1 MQAIF
6 AACLFDEFYRPPL
19 KLAFFFYHQRTM
31 RMIFKRLL
39 ILLAI
44 VTSGLTA
51 AANHVLGGNITW
63 ECLGGDQY
71 EITFTMY
78 KDCYGTPGDPA
89 TEILY
94 FFPSGCGAVPFSVD
108 LDFVSAV
115 EISDLCVTEFVNSS
129 CSGGLAPGT
138 MQVTYSG
145 VVTLDA
151 GCLWEAIWNNGSWNY
166 FQNIEP
172 FDLMG
177 NPYSAFIYSE
187 INTSAPCDNS
197 IDIPSS
203 LADPAIEY
211 ACFGSPFCHQIDVAN
226 PGGYTLTYALGTC
239 LTTGATIDNPVNVL
253 PGAEIPVGVTV
264 SATGNLCWPNVNN
277 AFGNYIFCVEIT
289 MMDGPTYIGTLYENV
304 VIVVRNCTPTNTDFV
319 PDGVSSVGAET
330 TQINATTVEVCA
342 GDTLQFSVTAENAD
356 LFRAITLDPTSYA
369 PSNPG
374 FTFVQSGLN
383 PAIGTFTLVTTGA
396 MTTNSPYTITITATD
411 DACPNPDTDVLIITA
426 HVRPNVELDILSD
439 TVCADAP
446 VTLTASGL
454 PAAGNYSWSAV
465 GDPSPLTPTGVSQ
478 SVTPN
483 ITTTYTVTAI
493 GVVVPAQ
500 CSASASATIYVSL
513 SSLTLNP
520 TAETCSNDN
529 GAIDLT
535 VNGDGSGNYT
545 YVWTPYPGSPDP
557 QDISGLNNGPYNVT
571 VTDVVYGCVAMGAAN
586 VGDVP
591 APTLA
596 FTGGVTIC
604 AGGIAALTLD
614 LTGGSAPFDITWTG
628 AAPVLSS
635 GTAGP
640 NNDWTDLPDIPPFTF
655 NVSPAATTTYTT
667 ATVTDASGCA
677 AAIVLS
683 QTVTVRPLVTAVFL
697 AEPDIC
703 FGGNTILDIDFSLA
717 GSYVVDYSSCAPLA
731 GGSVTVADL
740 GTIDVPNLAAC
751 GNCAYDIDAV
761 SYTTAPACPSSD
773 VANPPLTVTVDCL
786 PTATVTGGITV
797 CNGACTNLTFT
808 CTGVGPWTINY
819 TLGGV
824 AQPVLNSA
832 ISPFVLNVCP
842 TATTAYCITSVTD
855 ANCTNANNSNL
866 NSCTTVTVL
875 PAYTVVSFTATDYEL
890 CPGESSIL
898 TVDVGPNTGLFCISI
913 PAASASPFCTQN
925 PTPNFTYTV
934 TPAVTTTYTI
944 TSLYPDPNFVA
955 CATNPA
961 VSVTINVNSLIT
973 ALPIDTICNT
983 NVTPYQYQVIYDLGA
998 GETPYD
1004 ELAGGNGGV
1013 FAPADIFTTDWVNT
1027 GTANASWTFSDVND
1041 CNSIVQS
1048 MNGYTCPTVT
1058 DAGSMSNLA
1067 LSLCGAVAAGGTFN
1081 NDQVLDGND
1090 DIMWVLC
1097 TNAANPI
1104 GTMVVMPG
1112 NPNCTAAT
1120 FTFQAPLAYGTTYY
1134 IVAVAGDA
1142 GGLPGCVNT
1151 ATLPPYIDFSNGQPV
1166 TWYQTPTATISDPN
1180 GLSACQGNSVTLSV
1194 LFTGTGPWNFVYSLG
1209 GANQPAVPVPANTN
1223 PYTFTVNTTTTVAL
1237 VSVSSGPLNL
1247 CTGTVNGGPLNV
1259 VINPLPTAV
1268 FDGNGSTCA
1277 GTPYCFDI
1285 TLTGSPN
1292 WTVVINDPDATDA
1305 TLTGLTASPDSL
1317 CVTAAGSY
1325 FITSV
1330 TDGNGC
1336 TNTADSPTVIL
1347 TVNSLPI
1354 VTWHADSVSYCGG
1367 DCVDIELSFV
1377 GEQPFTP
1384 DFAPGNP
1391 APALSEVG
1399 VNAFNA
1405 IYNVCVE
1412 GNYTVISVTD
1422 GNGCV
1427 SAVGDLIVVT
1437 EIPLPIANAG
1447 PDVEQCVD
1455 SDVLI
1460 GTAAIAGVTYAWA
1473 GLPDDDIVGSSTVAQ
1488 PTVNSPTAGTDTYE
1502 VTVTTDIGGCVATD
1516 DLDVTYFTLPVIDIT
1531 ANPDSLCAGDC
1542 TTLTASGADDYLWL
1556 PGNEITASI
1565 IACPDTIFS
1574 YFVTGTEN
1582 HPLVSCSAIDSITVF
1597 VGEPLDTLID
1607 YTEEVCFGSCN
1618 GEIHLTITGGF
1629 APYTI
1634 TMNGAAASA
1643 DTTELCPGIYD
1654 FTITDAIGCS
1664 ISGGLEIEER
1674 VPELIDEIIVTN
1686 PVCDYDLGSIEVT
1699 DNTTSINVTSLA
1711 CNYGLSLPGPNALF
1725 DELEACCYAVTTIFE
1740 VAPGVF
1746 CTTADTVCVEIVS
1759 PDISFNA
1766 VWTEDTFCFEDDVC
1780 FSAVPTG
1787 GTGTPDVEWYH
1798 DEELTDFWNTDNPYC
1813 IQITQDTVAYGVAI
1827 DQLGCYSDT
1836 VQVSAFLFP
1845 AITLEVQNGIDTV
1858 YICEYDCA
1866 ELIAVEGGGNG
1877 SVNLIWYELPLDIP
1891 ISTNDTVVVC
1901 PFFETCYYVNADDG
1915 CSVPLTDTVCV
1926 HVWDTPEVIFAT
1938 DTMEGCYPL
1947 TVEFYDLSIPIA
1959 DDVTCEWGFGDGN
1972 TLGVCDTVQYTYA
1985 TPALYAEFF
1994 PSLTITSEFGCVGT
2008 DTLTDPIIL
2017 HGYPEIDFTWEPQ
2030 PVTVLEHDSI
2040 QMINLTEGAET
2051 YFWNFYGNTTSV
2063 LENPQ
2068 HTFPMLDQ
2076 GIFPVCLTAT
2086 TEYGCADTLCQ
2097 DVFVESVLGVFVP
2110 NSFTPDEDGINDVFQ
2125 PIVTGYREGT
2135 YHFWVFNRWGD
2146 PLFYTE
2152 DTNMAWTGGSD
2163 GGEFYV
2169 NTETYVWRIE
2179 VEALYDG
2186 KIEVY
2191 EGHVTILR

>member
-1 MQAIF
+1 
-6 AACLFDEFYRPPL
+6 
-19 KLAFFFYHQRTM
+19 M

-138 MQVTYSG
+138 MQVTFSG

-177 NPYSAFIYSE
+177 DPYSAFIYSE

-239 LTTGATIDNPVNVL
+239 LTTGATINNPVNVL

-342 GDTLQFSVTAENAD
+342 SDTLQFSVTAENSD
-356 LFRAITLDPTSYA
+356 LFRAIDLNYVIT
-369 PSNPG
+369 PSDPG
-374 FTFVQSGLN
+374 FTFVQNPSDIN

-426 HVRPNVELDILSD
+426 HVRPNIELNISD
-439 TVCADAP
+439 TTICDGQSVNLVAAGVAGNNYNWTILAP
-446 VTLTASGL
+446 GDNPSGL
-454 PAAGNYSWSAV
+454 
-465 GDPSPLTPTGVSQ
+465 TGTNIPNQ
-478 SVTPN
+478 TVTPEF
-483 ITTTYTVTAI
+483 TTQYQVFSAL
-493 GVVVPAQ
+493 VPAQ
-500 CSASASATIYVSL
+500 CQAYDTATVYVALTGLDIDAS
-513 SSLTLNP
+513 
-520 TAETCSNDN
+520 AETCGSVN
-529 GAIDLT
+529 GSICANPL
-535 VNGDGSGNYT
+535 GDGSVNYNYDWNT
-545 YVWTPYPGSPDP
+545 VAGTNNP
-557 QDISGLNNGPYNVT
+557 QCLTGLNGGATNYIVT
-571 VTDVVYGCVAMGAAN
+571 VTDIVYGCTATSVAEQ
-586 VGDVP
+586 VDDVP
-591 APTLA
+591 QPVISLGSNITY
-596 FTGGVTIC
+596 C
-604 AGGIAALTLD
+604 D
-614 LTGGSAPFDITWTG
+614 GGSVTVTFNLIDGSDPFSIVWAPG
-628 AAPVLSS
+628 AAPPGVPPTT
-635 GTAGP
+635 GI
-640 NNDWTDLPDIPPFTF
+640 NNGDTFTVADPGIDTWTIQQI
-655 NVSPAATTTYTT
+655 
-667 ATVTDASGCA
+667 TDGSGCVA
-677 AAIVLS
+677 NIAESIDINE
-683 QTVTVRPLVTAVFL
+683 RPLVTAIL
-697 AEPDIC
+697 SAIPNDTIC
-703 FGGNTILDIDFSLA
+703 NGDNLTVGVLFSQVGTFDLELTVNNIPQPFPVGTNMNNSGVNTINLGPQTADV
-717 GSYVVDYSSCAPLA
+717 VVD
-731 GGSVTVADL
+731 VNWVE
-740 GTIDVPNLAAC
+740 
-751 GNCAYDIDAV
+751 YDDDNP
-761 SYTTAPACPSSD
+761 SCPSTDPSNLPITIE
-773 VANPPLTVTVDCL
+773 VLAL
-786 PTATVTGGITV
+786 PTATISGGATICSGASRTLTITCVGGFGPYTVSGTGAGIPWPVTIPAGGSQTFSV
-797 CNGACTNLTFT
+797 TPGTN
-808 CTGVGPWTINY
+808 
-819 TLGGV
+819 
-824 AQPVLNSA
+824 
-832 ISPFVLNVCP
+832 
-842 TATTAYCITSVTD
+842 TTTNYCITSVENLYCDNT
-855 ANCTNANNSNL
+855 NNSNL

-925 PTPNFTYTV
+925 PTLNFTYTV

-973 ALPIDTICNT
+973 ASPIDTICNT

-1041 CNSIVQS
+1041 CNSVVQS
-1048 MNGYTCPTVT
+1048 MNGYTCPVITQAPT
-1058 DAGSMSNLA
+1058 TPGTPISI
-1067 LSLCGAVAAGGTFN
+1067 CGCVAIGGTFN
-1081 NDQVLDGND
+1081 NDAVLDGND
-1090 DIMWVLC
+1090 DVMWVLC
-1097 TNAANPI
+1097 TDPTDPLGSILPI
-1104 GTMVVMPG
+1104 PG
-1112 NPNCTAAT
+1112 NPNCTSAT
-1120 FTFQAPLAYGTTYY
+1120 FTCPTPADPDFEYGVEYY

-1151 ATLPPYIDFSNGQPV
+1151 ATLPPYIDFSNAQPV
-1166 TWYQTPTATISDPN
+1166 TWYETPNATISTLDN
-1180 GLSACQGNSVTLSV
+1180 TVCQGQSVTLNID
-1194 LFTGTGPWNFVYSLG
+1194 FTGTGPFDIEIGTPG
-1209 GANQPAVPVPANTN
+1209 GPLQFDVVQDDT
-1223 PYTFTVNTTTTVAL
+1223 TITVNTAGDYDINYVT
-1237 VSVSSGPLNL
+1237 SGPNGL
-1247 CTGTVNGGPLNV
+1247 CNGTVNGLVSV

-1285 TLTGSPN
+1285 TLTGTPN

-1336 TNTADSPTVIL
+1336 ANTADSPTVIL

-1412 GNYTVISVTD
+1412 GNYTVTSVTD

-1437 EIPLPIANAG
+1437 EIPLPVANAG
-1447 PDVEQCVD
+1447 PNVEQCVD
-1455 SDVLI
+1455 ADVLI

-1473 GLPDDDIVGSSTVAQ
+1473 GLPDDDIVGLSTVAQ

-1502 VTVTTDIGGCVATD
+1502 VTVTTTIGGCVATD
-1516 DLDVTYFTLPVIDIT
+1516 EVDVTYFALPVVDIT
-1531 ANPDSLCAGDC
+1531 ADPDSLCSGDC

-1556 PGNEITASI
+1556 PGNEIPPSI

-1582 HPLVSCSAIDSITVF
+1582 HPLVSCSAIDSITVY

-1607 YTEEVCFGSCN
+1607 YTEEVCFGSCD
-1618 GEIHLTITGGF
+1618 GEIHLTISGGF

-1634 TMNGAAASA
+1634 TMNGAVASA

-1654 FTITDAIGCS
+1654 FTIMDAIGCS
-1664 ISGGLEIEER
+1664 ISGSLEIEER
-1674 VPELIDEIIVTN
+1674 VPELIDEIIVTP
-1686 PVCDYDLGSIEVT
+1686 PVCEYELGCIEVT
-1699 DNTTSINVTSLA
+1699 DNTTSIFINGCGYDTTVFANTWLF
-1711 CNYGLSLPGPNALF
+1711 CGLE
-1725 DELEACCYAVTTIFE
+1725 DCCYTIVTIYQ

-1746 CTTADTVCVEIVS
+1746 CSTDSIVCIDNIS
-1759 PDISFNA
+1759 PDVNFNA
-1766 VWTEDTFCFEDDVC
+1766 VWTEDTFCFEDQVC
-1780 FSAVPTG
+1780 FAAVPDG
-1787 GTGTPDVEWYH
+1787 GIGGLAVDWYA
-1798 DEELTDFWNTDNPYC
+1798 DEDLQTLLNSDNPWC
-1813 IQITQDTVAYGVAI
+1813 FEIIQDSTAFGVAQ

-1866 ELIAVEGGGNG
+1866 ELVAEAGGGNG
-1877 SVNLIWYELPLDIP
+1877 NVVVEWYELPLDLSLAI
-1891 ISTNDTVVVC
+1891 NDTIVVC
-1901 PFFETCYYVNADDG
+1901 PFFETCYYVLADDG

-1959 DDVTCEWGFGDGN
+1959 DDVTCEWGFGDGS
-1972 TLGVCDTVQYTYA
+1972 TLGVCDTVEYTYA

-2051 YFWNFYGNTTSV
+2051 YFWNFYGNTTSA

-2110 NSFTPDEDGINDVFQ
+2110 NTFTPDEDGINDVFK
-2125 PIVTGYREGT
+2125 PSVTGYREGS
-2135 YHFWVFNRWGD
+2135 YNFWIFNRWGD
-2146 PLFYTE
+2146 ELFYTQ
-2152 DTNMAWTGGSD
+2152 DTDMAWTGGSD